1 MIDAVVTGLA
11 GIILGYFVL
20 PTVVKKSGVSDY
32 VGYKIGQY
40 EYEKAERIKKEN
52 EATELFNSRKD
63 EFISIYNEKLI
74 EEFNNNLNFCNNE
87 LKILYDN
94 NYFELNN
101 YIDKINLIEE
111 TKNIF
116 SEKLNCLLA
125 EISKKM
131 SQLSVNHLNILL
143 TGPSGVG
150 KSFLINAILKLD
162 SHEKAKTKISKPTTK
177 SLKFYNSSKIKN
189 IRLIDSRGIEKGSY
203 NVENFIKE
211 INNFIEQQELNGD
224 PDFFVH
230 CIWYC
235 VTGTRFE
242 EIEEE
247 TLKKL
252 SSIYDDSKLPIIVV
266 YTQAMVPEYY
276 NTIKKDI
283 INLKNDLEFIPVVA
297 KDIKLADGSIIKSK
311 NIDSLLLKSAE
322 KAKNAVYSS
331 VYSSLKKI
339 INTTINNDIHE
350 NKKKI
355 KENIEEFKIYKNNVR
370 LMKENID
377 PINIYINILKKYLY
391 DGNNKKNIKNDSI
404 NVLKLLVSDFNSKS
418 EKTIERCL
426 NNFVE
431 KKANELSSELLDIQT
446 QVNQEKD
453 GYLRHSKNRKQMN
466 KSVAPIIKKTIQET
480 AFNIG
485 YFNQMNLLPEIIS
498 ELLFNKVRKEFNDI
512 IADNSTKNILN
523 KKIQSQFQNIIIELK
538 KFKY

>member
-52 EATELFNSRKD
+52 EAIVLFNSRKD
-63 EFISIYNEKLI
+63 EFISNYNEKLI
-74 EEFNNNLNFCNNE
+74 EEFSNNLNFCNKE

-94 NYFELNN
+94 NILELNN
-101 YIDKINLIEE
+101 YIDKITSIEE

-116 SEKLNCLLA
+116 SEKLNILLG

-131 SQLSVNHLNILL
+131 SQLAVKHLNILL
-143 TGPSGVG
+143 VGPSGVG
-150 KSFLINAILKLD
+150 KSFLINSVLKLD
-162 SHEKAKTKISKPTTK
+162 NHEKAESKISKPTTK
-177 SLKFYNSSKIKN
+177 SFKFFNSTKVKN
-189 IRLIDSRGIEKGSY
+189 IRLIDSRGIEKGNY

-211 INNFIEQQELNGD
+211 ITNFIEEQELKGN

-252 SSIYDDSKLPIIVV
+252 SSLYDDSKLPIIVV

-276 NTIKKDI
+276 NAIKNDI
-283 INLKNDLEFIPVVA
+283 MRLKNDLEFLPVVA
-297 KDIKLADGSIIKSK
+297 KDIKLDGSVVKSK
-311 NIDSLLLKSAE
+311 NLDSLLMKSAE

-339 INTTINNDIHE
+339 INTKINNGINE
-350 NKKKI
+350 NKKKL
-355 KENIEEFKIYKNNVR
+355 KESFEVFKMYKNNIH

-377 PINIYINILKKYLY
+377 SLNIYGDIFKKYLY
-391 DGNNKKNIKNDSI
+391 DEDNKKNLKSDSI
-404 NVLKLLVSDFNSKS
+404 NVLRLLNSDFNTKS
-418 EKTIERCL
+418 QKTIEKCL

-431 KKANELSSELLDIQT
+431 KKANELSTELLDIQT
-446 QVNQEKD
+446 QVNQEKE
-453 GYLRHSKNRKQMN
+453 GYLKNSKNRKQMN
-466 KSVAPIIKKTIQET
+466 KSMSPIIKNSILEM
-480 AFNIG
+480 ANNIG
-485 YFNQMNLLPEIIS
+485 YFNQMNLLPEVIS
-498 ELLFNKVRKEFNDI
+498 GLLFNKVSKEYNEI

-523 KKIQSQFQNIIIELK
+523 QKIQSQFQNIINELK